1 MSRMKLL
8 LQVTDDVQT
17 LADSLRE
24 LVEAMQSRGEPE
36 QTETQKTNKYHW
48 LSQVYQVEEVKQPT
62 LEEVRGLLA
71 RKSQEGKSAEV
82 KALIE
87 KFGASRLSEIQPES
101 YLALMAEAE
110 GL

>member
-8 LQVTDDVQT
+8 LQVTEDVQA

-24 LVEAMQSRGEPE
+24 LAEALQSGEPE
-36 QTETQKTNKYHW
+36 QTETPENK
-48 LSQVYQVEEVKQPT
+48 QVPLAKQEPQVEEVKQPT

-82 KALIE
+82 KALID
-87 KFGASRLSEIQPES
+87 KFGASRLSEIQPEN

>member
-8 LQVTDDVQT
+8 LQVTDDVQA

-24 LVEAMQSRGEPE
+24 LVEAMQSGEPE
-36 QTETQKTNKYHW
+36 PIVAPEPKQ
-48 LSQVYQVEEVKQPT
+48 SQVVEPKKTEEEIKQPT
-62 LEEVRGLLA
+62 LEQVRGLLA
-71 RKSQEGKSAEV
+71 QKSQEGKSAEV

-101 YLALMAEAE
+101 YLDLMAEAE
-110 GL
+110 VL

>member
-1 MSRMKLL
+1 MSRMKLV
-8 LQVTDDVQT
+8 LQVTEDVQA
-17 LADSLRE
+17 LADSLCE
-24 LVEAMQSRGEPE
+24 LAEAMQSGEPE
-36 QTETQKTNKYHW
+36 PTQGPKTEPEP
-48 LSQVYQVEEVKQPT
+48 QVEEVKQPT

-71 RKSQEGKSAEV
+71 RKSQEGGKSAEV

-101 YLALMAEAE
+101 YLALIAEAE

>member
-1 MSRMKLL
+1 M
-8 LQVTDDVQT
+8 
-17 LADSLRE
+17 
-24 LVEAMQSRGEPE
+24 
-36 QTETQKTNKYHW
+36 
-48 LSQVYQVEEVKQPT
+48 KQPA
-62 LEEVRGLLA
+62 LEEVRGLLS
-71 RKSQEGKSAEV
+71 RKSQEGKSSEV

>member
-8 LQVTDDVQT
+8 LQVTEDVQS

-24 LVEAMQSRGEPE
+24 LVEAMQSGEPE
-36 QTETQKTNKYHW
+36 QETVQETE
-48 LSQVYQVEEVKQPT
+48 QVSVEEPEPKAVEVKQPT

-71 RKSQEGKSAEV
+71 RKSQEGKSSDV

-110 GL
+110 VL

>member
-8 LQVTDDVQT
+8 LQVTDDVQA

-24 LVEAMQSRGEPE
+24 LAEALQSGEPE
-36 QTETQKTNKYHW
+36 QTETPENK
-48 LSQVYQVEEVKQPT
+48 QVPLAKQEPQVEEVKQPT

-82 KALIE
+82 KALID
-87 KFGASRLSEIQPES
+87 KFGASRLSEIQPEN

>member
-1 MSRMKLL
+1 MKLL
-8 LQVTDDVQT
+8 LQVTDDVQA

-24 LVEAMQSRGEPE
+24 LVEAMQSGEPE
-36 QTETQKTNKYHW
+36 QVGTPEPKQEPVSK
-48 LSQVYQVEEVKQPT
+48 SVPQVEVVKQPT

-87 KFGASRLSEIQPES
+87 KFGASRLSEILPQS

>member
-8 LQVTDDVQT
+8 LQVTEDVQSLT
-17 LADSLRE
+17 DSLRE
-24 LVEAMQSRGEPE
+24 LVEAMQSGEPE
-36 QTETQKTNKYHW
+36 QVESRKTHSKEE
-48 LSQVYQVEEVKQPT
+48 LSEPEFKLPT

-71 RKSQEGKSAEV
+71 HKSQEGKSSEV

-87 KFGASRLSEIQPES
+87 KFGVSRLSEIEPEG
-101 YLALMAEAE
+101 YLALMTEAE

>member
-8 LQVTDDVQT
+8 LQVTEDVKA

-24 LVEAMQSRGEPE
+24 LVEAMQTGEPE
-36 QTETQKTNKYHW
+36 PVVTTEPTQDPKTEPVP
-48 LSQVYQVEEVKQPT
+48 SVEDVKQPT

-87 KFGASRLSEIQPES
+87 KFGAIRLSEVQPES
-101 YLALMAEAE
+101 FLALMAEAE
-110 GL
+110 RL

>member
-1 MSRMKLL
+1 MSRMKLV
-8 LQVTDDVQT
+8 LQVTEDVQA

-24 LVEAMQSRGEPE
+24 LAEAMQSGEPE
-36 QTETQKTNKYHW
+36 PTQGTKTEPEP
-48 LSQVYQVEEVKQPT
+48 QVEEVKQPT

-101 YLALMAEAE
+101 YLDLMAEAE

>member
-24 LVEAMQSRGEPE
+24 LVEAMQSGEPE
-36 QTETQKTNKYHW
+36 QTETPENK
-48 LSQVYQVEEVKQPT
+48 QVPLVKPEPQVEEVKQPT

-101 YLALMAEAE
+101 YLDLMAEAE

>member
-8 LQVTDDVQT
+8 LQVTEDVQS

-24 LVEAMQSRGEPE
+24 LVEAMRSGEPE
-36 QTETQKTNKYHW
+36 QVESVK
-48 LSQVYQVEEVKQPT
+48 SQPKKEPVEPEVKQPA
-62 LEEVRGLLA
+62 LEEVRGLLS
-71 RKSQEGKSAEV
+71 RKSQEGKSSEV

-87 KFGASRLSEIQPES
+87 KFGASRLSEIQPEN

>member
-8 LQVTDDVQT
+8 LQVTEDVQA

-24 LVEAMQSRGEPE
+24 LVEAMQSGETE
-36 QTETQKTNKYHW
+36 QVAAPKPHAKEE
-48 LSQVYQVEEVKQPT
+48 SVEPEVKQPT

-71 RKSQEGKSAEV
+71 RKSQEGNSSEV

-110 GL
+110 VL

>member
-1 MSRMKLL
+1 M
-8 LQVTDDVQT
+8 QA
-17 LADSLRE
+17 LADSLQE
-24 LVEAMQSRGEPE
+24 LAMAMQTNEPE
-36 QTETQKTNKYHW
+36 P
-48 LSQVYQVEEVKQPT
+48 QVETPEQPVEKKPEPKQPT

-87 KFGASRLSEIQPES
+87 KYGASRLSDVPTEN
-101 YLALMAEAE
+101 YAALVADAE

>member
-8 LQVTDDVQT
+8 LQVTDDVQA

-24 LVEAMQSRGEPE
+24 LVEAMQSGEPE
-36 QTETQKTNKYHW
+36 QTETPENN
-48 LSQVYQVEEVKQPT
+48 QVPMAKPEPQMEELKQPT

-71 RKSQEGKSAEV
+71 RKSQEGKSTEV
-82 KALIE
+82 RALIE
-87 KFGASRLSEIQPES
+87 KFGASRLSEVQPES
-101 YLALMAEAE
+101 YLTLMAEAE

>member
-8 LQVTDDVQT
+8 LQVTDDVQA
-17 LADSLRE
+17 LAGSLRE
-24 LVEAMQSRGEPE
+24 LVEAMRSGEPE
-36 QTETQKTNKYHW
+36 QVGTPESKQEPVVGTD
-48 LSQVYQVEEVKQPT
+48 SEDAEVKQPT

-87 KFGASRLSEIQPES
+87 KFGANRLSEIQPES
-101 YLALMAEAE
+101 YNALLAEAE
-110 GL
+110 RL

>member
-1 MSRMKLL
+1 M
-8 LQVTDDVQT
+8 
-17 LADSLRE
+17 
-24 LVEAMQSRGEPE
+24 
-36 QTETQKTNKYHW
+36 
-48 LSQVYQVEEVKQPT
+48 EEVKQPT

>member
-8 LQVTDDVQT
+8 LQVTDDVQA

-24 LVEAMQSRGEPE
+24 LVEAMQSGESE
-36 QTETQKTNKYHW
+36 QTTEAPEIKQAPMSKPEP
-48 LSQVYQVEEVKQPT
+48 QVKELKQPT

-71 RKSQEGKSAEV
+71 RKSQEGKSTEV

-87 KFGASRLSEIQPES
+87 KFGASRLSEIKPEG
-101 YLALMAEAE
+101 YVALMAEAE

>member
-8 LQVTDDVQT
+8 LQVTEDVQS

-24 LVEAMQSRGEPE
+24 LVEAMQSGEPE
-36 QTETQKTNKYHW
+36 QVESRKTHSKEEPVNP
-48 LSQVYQVEEVKQPT
+48 EVKQPT

-71 RKSQEGKSAEV
+71 RKSQEGKSSEV
-82 KALIE
+82 KSLIE
-87 KFGASRLSEIQPES
+87 KFGASRLSEIQPEG

>member
-8 LQVTDDVQT
+8 LQVTEDVQA

-24 LVEAMQSRGEPE
+24 LVEATQSGEPE
-36 QTETQKTNKYHW
+36 PVVTTEPTQGPKTE
-48 LSQVYQVEEVKQPT
+48 SVPSVEDVKQPT

-71 RKSQEGKSAEV
+71 RKSQEGKSTEV

-87 KFGASRLSEIQPES
+87 KFGAIRLSEVQPES
-101 YLALMAEAE
+101 FLALMAEAE

>member
-8 LQVTDDVQT
+8 LQVTDDVQA

-24 LVEAMQSRGEPE
+24 LVEAMQSGEPE
-36 QTETQKTNKYHW
+36 QVESAKP
-48 LSQVYQVEEVKQPT
+48 QVKEKPVEAEVKQPT

-71 RKSQEGKSAEV
+71 RKSQEGKSSEV

-87 KFGASRLSEIQPES
+87 KFGASRLSKIQPES
-101 YLALMAEAE
+101 YLAVMAEAE
-110 GL
+110 VL

>member
-8 LQVTDDVQT
+8 LQVTEDVQA

-24 LVEAMQSRGEPE
+24 LVEATQSGESEPVVTTEPTQGPKTEPE
-36 QTETQKTNKYHW
+36 P
-48 LSQVYQVEEVKQPT
+48 QVEEVKQPT

-101 YLALMAEAE
+101 YLDLMAEAE

>member
-8 LQVTDDVQT
+8 LQVTEDVQS

-24 LVEAMQSRGEPE
+24 LVEAMQSGEPE
-36 QTETQKTNKYHW
+36 QVESRM
-48 LSQVYQVEEVKQPT
+48 SQPKEEPVEPEVKQPT

-87 KFGASRLSEIQPES
+87 KFGASRLSEIQPEH
-101 YLALMAEAE
+101 YRALMAEAE

>member
-8 LQVTDDVQT
+8 LQVTEDVQS

-24 LVEAMQSRGEPE
+24 LVEAMWSSEPE
-36 QTETQKTNKYHW
+36 QVDTPKPQTKEN
-48 LSQVYQVEEVKQPT
+48 QVEQEVKQPT

-87 KFGASRLSEIQPES
+87 KFGASRLSDIQLES
-101 YLALMAEAE
+101 YAALMAEAE
-110 GL
+110 VL

>member
-8 LQVTDDVQT
+8 LQVTDDMQA

-24 LVEAMQSRGEPE
+24 LVEAMQLGEPE
-36 QTETQKTNKYHW
+36 QGMVQESEQVSVADPDPKT
-48 LSQVYQVEEVKQPT
+48 VEVKQPT

-71 RKSQEGKSAEV
+71 RKSQEGKSSDV

-110 GL
+110 RL

>member
-1 MSRMKLL
+1 MSKTKLF
-8 LQVTDDVQT
+8 LQVVEDVQA
-17 LADSLRE
+17 LADSLQE
-24 LVEAMQSRGEPE
+24 LAEAMQTNEPE
-36 QTETQKTNKYHW
+36 P
-48 LSQVYQVEEVKQPT
+48 QVETPEAPIEVKPEVKQPT

-87 KFGASRLSEIQPES
+87 KYGSIRLSDVPTEN
-101 YLALMAEAE
+101 YAALVADAE